1 MGVDVSLGEEVD
13 RISAADLTL
22 LATDR
27 GPAPMHL
34 GALLVL
40 DGAADDDGVPDALVA
55 RAATVQRL
63 RQRLRRTPLGGGRPY
78 WVEDPVVDLRGH
90 VGRLVLPV
98 GSGWQT
104 MLDAAADAVCTPLSR
119 EAPLWR
125 AVWITGWDPTPA
137 CRGALVVVL
146 HHVLVDGLGGLL
158 LLARLADGAA
168 PRVEPTQRDGDGA
181 AAVPSPRDLHR
192 DALRRRIAATRSL
205 SRSLRRT
212 VHGIRE
218 LGLAGRRPA
227 LAARTSLNR
236 PTGAR
241 RRLAVV
247 DVALA
252 DVVERAHGAGATVND
267 VVVAAVVGA
276 LETLLD
282 RRGEHPRTLVVSV
295 PISSRAPGE
304 GGTGNH
310 TGVLPVHVPTG
321 ADPTGRL
328 VAVAAATAAR
338 RGDRRGSSAAPLG
351 AAFRLLGRLGV
362 FRLFVEHQRLVH
374 TFETNVRGP
383 AEPLQLAGH
392 RIAAVLPVATNPGN
406 VGVSFDVISY
416 AGRLLLTVVAD
427 PQLLHEPSELAGL
440 LATELGGCVL

>member
-1 MGVDVSLGEEVD
+1 MGVDVSLGGEVD

-34 GALLVL
+34 GAVLVL
-40 DGAADDDGVPDALVA
+40 DGAADDDEVPDALLA
-55 RAATVQRL
+55 RAATVPRL

-78 WVEDPVVDLRGH
+78 WVDDSAVDLHGH
-90 VGRLVLPV
+90 VERLVLPV

-125 AVWITGWDPTPA
+125 AVWITGWDPAPT

-158 LLARLADGAA
+158 LLAQLADGAA
-168 PRVEPTQRDGDGA
+168 PRVEPTQLDGDGA
-181 AAVPSPRDLHR
+181 PPAPRDLRR
-192 DALRRRIAATRSL
+192 DALRRRIAAARSL
-205 SRSLRRT
+205 PRSLRRT
-212 VHGIRE
+212 VHGVRE
-218 LGLAGRRPA
+218 LGLGGRRPA

-236 PTGAR
+236 PTGAQ

-252 DVVERAHGAGATVND
+252 DVVERAHTAGATVND

-282 RRGEHPRTLVVSV
+282 RRGEHPRTVVVSV

-321 ADPTGRL
+321 VDPAVRL
-328 VAVAAATAAR
+328 AAVAAATAAR

-383 AEPLQLAGH
+383 AQPLRLAGH
-392 RIAAVLPVATNPGN
+392 RVAAVLPVATNPGN

-427 PQLLHEPSELAGL
+427 PQLLHEPDELAGL
-440 LATELGGCVL
+440 LAVELGGRLL